1 MIHANIIEEPGPS
14 QAGSDETLERCTM
27 RLSSAERAYFHR
39 RAGQEAEAAQ
49 AASCTEAR
57 LSHEEMA
64 EAYRLLCRSHK
75 SSADPHLA
83 SELSAFLFNAR
94 PTD

>member
-1 MIHANIIEEPGPS
+1 MIYANVIRDPGPC
-14 QAGSDETLERCTM
+14 QAGSNETLEQCTK
-27 RLSSAERAYFHR
+27 RLSSAESDYFHR
-39 RAGQEAEAAQ
+39 RAAQEAEAAQ
-49 AASCTEAR
+49 AASCAEAR
-57 LSHEEMA
+57 LAHKELA